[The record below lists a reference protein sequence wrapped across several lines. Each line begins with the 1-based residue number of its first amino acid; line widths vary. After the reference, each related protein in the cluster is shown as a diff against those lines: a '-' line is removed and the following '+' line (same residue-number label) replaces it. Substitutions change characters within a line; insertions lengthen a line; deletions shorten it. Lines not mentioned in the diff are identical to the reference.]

1 MTHIEYSD
9 CYKKVYNEII
19 LDPLYDK
26 IFFETYDEF
35 LLFCEKNYTGLQEL
49 FMCRQIKLQKI
60 ISNKITTNI
69 LKKDYGN
76 NEPITYLKFVYR
88 RL

>member
-35 LLFCEKNYTGLQEL
+35 LLFCEKDYTGLQEL
-49 FMCRQIKLQKI
+49 FMCRQIKLQKLISDKI
-60 ISNKITTNI
+60 ITNT
-69 LKKDYGN
+69 LKKDHETNG
-76 NEPITYLKFVYR
+76 PITYLKFVYR
-88 RL
+88 K

>member
-35 LLFCEKNYTGLQEL
+35 LLFCEKDYTGLQEL

-60 ISNKITTNI
+60 ISDKIITNI
-69 LKKDYGN
+69 LKKDYETNGS
-76 NEPITYLKFVYR
+76 ITYLKCVYR

>member
-1 MTHIEYSD
+1 MTYIEYSD

-35 LLFCEKNYTGLQEL
+35 LLFCEKKYTGLQEL
-49 FMCRQIKLQKI
+49 FMCKQIKLQKI
-60 ISNKITTNI
+60 ISDKITTNI
-69 LKKDYGN
+69 LKKNHKN
-76 NEPITYLKFVYR
+76 NEQITYLKFVYR
-88 RL
+88 RS

>member
-1 MTHIEYSD
+1 MTNIEYSD

-26 IFFETYDEF
+26 F
-35 LLFCEKNYTGLQEL
+35 LLFCEKKYTGLQEL

-60 ISNKITTNI
+60 ISDKIITNI
-69 LKKDYGN
+69 LKKDYETNG
-76 NEPITYLKFVYR
+76 PITYLKCVYR
-88 RL
+88 RV